1 MTATEKSTGLAKT
14 VRMETT
20 VVDGCGRSVNSI
32 SLDDEPVPLAEEGDD
47 DVPDFLEA
55 EEAIN
60 QARELRRRAAKLR
73 NIADEADADE
83 IKSLISASREAIAA
97 TQWERLT
104 ELNESLADLL
114 FYLED

>member
-1 MTATEKSTGLAKT
+1 LDLDGILAVTATEKSTGLAKT

-20 VVDGCGRSVNSI
+20 VVDGCGRSVSSI
-32 SLDDEPVPLAEEGDD
+32 SPDDE
-47 DVPDFLEA
+47 PDFLEA